1 MLIGKYVTVEPN
13 CSLRSCRIQD
23 FCTVGARST
32 LMEGSMM
39 ESYSM
44 LAPGSVLPPA
54 RRVPEGEL
62 WAGNPARFVRK
73 LTEDEKE
80 EIKAIAEEVR
90 RLAWQH
96 AADELPHGTAW
107 RGVEEQRAAQVDA
120 GLYGWV
126 DLRRMKYNERIKQ
139 EEDAAARRL

>member
-13 CSLRSCRIQD
+13 CTLRSCRIGD
-23 FCTVGARST
+23 HCVVGARSV

-39 ESYSM
+39 EPHSV

-73 LTEDEKE
+73 LTEDERE
-80 EIKAIAEEVR
+80 EIRAIAEEAR
-90 RLAWQH
+90 R
-96 AADELPHGTAW
+96 AAAGHSGEELPHGTAW
-107 RGVEEQRAAQVDA
+107 RGVEAHRRAQVEA

-126 DLRRMKYNERIKQ
+126 DLRRAKYDVRTQAEA
-139 EEDAAARRL
+139 DAAARRL